1 MRLVL
6 ELSWYWSLVGSH
18 AEAWTWLGYALE
30 VPGEAAPGARELAR
44 VVMLMTRGMED
55 NTAFEQDMTAKA
67 AELQAELEQLP
78 DPDYALPQAVVLR
91 TMLAY
96 FAGSPELAEQKRLAA
111 VDHPDPWVRAV
122 MRMLRAAMAEN
133 FGDVEVTRENVDIA
147 AQEFTALGDR
157 WGLATVMAM
166 KAQLQTYDGDLEG
179 AIASY
184 AEAEEYLRA
193 LGAHSDEAFMAM
205 RMANLRLRLDDLD
218 GARREIARFSQLDD
232 PGGFGQILANAG
244 RGMMAVREGDMT
256 TVAEV
261 RDTMLAHSES
271 SRTLGGA
278 HGLALLGT
286 VVTLLDVELGDLD
299 AALKAASSGYAAALQ
314 TKDMPILAG
323 LGVAIARLALAYD
336 RCEEASELLGAS
348 ARVRGIE
355 DPTDPTIAEVRSTL
369 PVRLGDAAFAAAY
382 DRGWSLS
389 KEDAAKR
396 LDPAS
401 LDVTGAEPLIDEVEA
416 PQARRR

>member
-1 MRLVL
+1 
-6 ELSWYWSLVGSH
+6 
-18 AEAWTWLGYALE
+18 
-30 VPGEAAPGARELAR
+30 
-44 VVMLMTRGMED
+44 
-55 NTAFEQDMTAKA
+55 
-67 AELQAELEQLP
+67 
-78 DPDYALPQAVVLR
+78 
-91 TMLAY
+91 
-96 FAGSPELAEQKRLAA
+96 
-111 VDHPDPWVRAV
+111 

-157 WGLATVMAM
+157 WGLATVVAM

-179 AIASY
+179 AMASY

-205 RMANLRLRLDDLD
+205 RLANLRLRLDDLD
-218 GARREIARFSQLDD
+218 GARREIARFSELDD

-261 RDTMLAHSES
+261 RDTMLGHSES

-286 VVTLLDVELGDLD
+286 MVALLDVELGDLD
-299 AALKAASSGYAAALQ
+299 AASKSVTAGYTAALA

-323 LGVAIARLALAYD
+323 NGAATARLALAYD
-336 RCEEASELLGAS
+336 RCEVAAELLGAA

-355 DPTDPTIAEVRSTL
+355 DATDPTIAELFAVL
-369 PVRLGDAAFAAAY
+369 PTRLGEEAFAAAY

-389 KEDAAKR
+389 QADAVKR

-401 LDVTGAEPLIDEVEA
+401 LDVTEAEPLEADEVGGVEA
-416 PQARRR
+416 PAQARRR